1 MGNFCIGIYLLLQSY
16 DFNSLTKPKVSSF
29 HYVLPFGLQEAC
41 VKQLLCQELS
51 TVLLNVQHFFL
62 IPSSVC
68 LHSPLFLTSFQVR
81 GYPEPQITWY
91 RNGHP
96 LPEGD
101 HYVVD
106 HSIRGI
112 FSLVI
117 KGVQEGDSGKYTCE
131 AANDGGVRQVTVEL
145 TVEGKT
151 ILKLPL

>member
-1 MGNFCIGIYLLLQSY
+1 M
-16 DFNSLTKPKVSSF
+16 
-29 HYVLPFGLQEAC
+29 
-41 VKQLLCQELS
+41 
-51 TVLLNVQHFFL
+51 
-62 IPSSVC
+62 
-68 LHSPLFLTSFQVR
+68 
-81 GYPEPQITWY
+81 
-91 RNGHP
+91 
-96 LPEGD
+96 
-101 HYVVD
+101 VD